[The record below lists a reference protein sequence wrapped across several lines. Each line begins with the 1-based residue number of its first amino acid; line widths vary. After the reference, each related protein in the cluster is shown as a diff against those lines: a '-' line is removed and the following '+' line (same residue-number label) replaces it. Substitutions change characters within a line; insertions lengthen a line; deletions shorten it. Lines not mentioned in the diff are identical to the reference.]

1 MKKTRANTSEKTVR
15 TIAIGFMV
23 LYLLSR
29 AEWMFCLS
37 IALAV
42 ISMTSPYLNNKIEYF
57 WMKLAYVLGLFMPKI
72 VLGLFF
78 YLILTPISFIARLIT
93 RKDTLKLKKK
103 YKSTFVEVE
112 KTFDREGFEKT
123 W

>member
-1 MKKTRANTSEKTVR
+1 MEKNKASTAEKTVR

-23 LYLLSR
+23 LYLVSR
-29 AEWMFCLS
+29 AEWMFVLSVALAFIS
-37 IALAV
+37 IA
-42 ISMTSPYLNNKIEYF
+42 SPYLNNKIDYL

-78 YLILTPISFIARLIT
+78 YFILTPISLMSRIIA
-93 RKDTLKLKKK
+93 RKDTLKLKRK
-103 YKSTFVEVE
+103 YRSTFIEVE
-112 KTFDREGFEKT
+112 KTFPKEDFEKT